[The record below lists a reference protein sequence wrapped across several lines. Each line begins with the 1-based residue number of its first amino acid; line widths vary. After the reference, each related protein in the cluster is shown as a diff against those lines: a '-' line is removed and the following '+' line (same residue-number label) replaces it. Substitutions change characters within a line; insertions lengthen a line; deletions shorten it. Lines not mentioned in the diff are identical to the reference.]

1 MALVINTNVS
11 SLTSQ
16 RALAESKGELNTAME
31 RLSTGLKINA
41 ASDDAAGLAMTQRM
55 TAQVRG
61 LSMAVKNANDGIAM
75 TKSVE
80 GAIGEV
86 SDMLQRMREL
96 AIQAANGTNSS
107 ADRTFLQNEVN
118 LLIQEI
124 TRVSTN
130 TRYNGELILD
140 GTFLNK
146 QLQVGIEEGE
156 VITMSVESI
165 AAENI
170 GAHTYVGNGQ
180 TATAAAAAPA
190 VNPTKVADDIEIFGF
205 LGTKTVEAS
214 AEDTAKQTATK
225 INNLTGLTG
234 VKAYAKTYAALSS
247 ANATLQT
254 YSVKINGYS
263 TGNFTI
269 SSGDVQDAV
278 DAINQISGSTGVTA
292 HSESNKVV
300 LFDSDGDDI
309 TVENGQT
316 LAGHDKL
323 RVQKVDE
330 TGEVA
335 NVVGNLISLAVSG
348 GNDST
353 SVSGTLKMTSPN
365 AFSIDGK
372 STTGYTGTT
381 AGSTTATLKNLTQVN
396 ISTMLQAGDSI
407 SIIDAALDKVAQMR
421 ANLGAIENR
430 LDYTI
435 TNLMNIGERTADSRS
450 RLQDADYAL
459 ESSRL
464 AKAQVI
470 QQAGTQMLSQANQM
484 TQLVLD
490 LLR

>member
-1 MALVINTNVS
+1 
-11 SLTSQ
+11 
-16 RALAESKGELNTAME
+16 
-31 RLSTGLKINA
+31 
-41 ASDDAAGLAMTQRM
+41 
-55 TAQVRG
+55 
-61 LSMAVKNANDGIAM
+61 VKNANDGMAM

-140 GTFLNK
+140 GTFINK
-146 QLQVGIEEGE
+146 NLQVGIEEGE

-165 AAENI
+165 AAEKI
-170 GAHTYVGNGQ
+170 GAHTLVGNGQ
-180 TATAAAAAPA
+180 TAVAAAAAPGA
-190 VNPTKVADDIEIFGF
+190 NPTQPGDTIEIFGF
-205 LGTKTVEAS
+205 LGTKLITPGTADS
-214 AEDTAKQTATK
+214 AKSVARL
-225 INNLTGLTG
+225 INNQTGVTG
-234 VKAYAKTYAALSS
+234 VKAYAKNYAALHS
-247 ANATLQT
+247 NATADKT

-263 TGNFTI
+263 TGNFVI
-269 SSGDVQDAV
+269 SKGSVQNAV
-278 DAINQISGSTGVTA
+278 DAINQISGATGVTA
-292 HSESNKVV
+292 HSQSTASETRVV

-309 TVENGQT
+309 TVENTSTTTGNTDLVVQKIGETGQVADLVGAART
-316 LAGHDKL
+316 LAIGGGLD
-323 RVQKVDE
+323 
-330 TGEVA
+330 
-335 NVVGNLISLAVSG
+335 AVL
-348 GNDST
+348 
-353 SVSGTLKMTSPN
+353 VSGTLKMTSAN
-365 AFSIDGK
+365 AFSITGGNN
-372 STTGYTGTT
+372 TGYMGDT
-381 AGSTTATLKNLTQVN
+381 AGTFTAELKNLTEVN

-407 SIIDAALDKVAQMR
+407 SIIDSSLNKIAQMR

-450 RLQDADYAL
+450 RLLDADYAL

>member
-1 MALVINTNVS
+1 M
-11 SLTSQ
+11 
-16 RALAESKGELNTAME
+16 
-31 RLSTGLKINA
+31 
-41 ASDDAAGLAMTQRM
+41 
-55 TAQVRG
+55 
-61 LSMAVKNANDGIAM
+61 
-75 TKSVE
+75 
-80 GAIGEV
+80 
-86 SDMLQRMREL
+86 
-96 AIQAANGTNSS
+96 
-107 ADRTFLQNEVN
+107 
-118 LLIQEI
+118 
-124 TRVSTN
+124 
-130 TRYNGELILD
+130 
-140 GTFLNK
+140 
-146 QLQVGIEEGE
+146 
-156 VITMSVESI
+156 
-165 AAENI
+165 
-170 GAHTYVGNGQ
+170 
-180 TATAAAAAPA
+180 
-190 VNPTKVADDIEIFGF
+190 
-205 LGTKTVEAS
+205 
-214 AEDTAKQTATK
+214 
-225 INNLTGLTG
+225 
-234 VKAYAKTYAALSS
+234 
-247 ANATLQT
+247 
-254 YSVKINGYS
+254 
-263 TGNFTI
+263 
-269 SSGDVQDAV
+269 
-278 DAINQISGSTGVTA
+278 
-292 HSESNKVV
+292 V